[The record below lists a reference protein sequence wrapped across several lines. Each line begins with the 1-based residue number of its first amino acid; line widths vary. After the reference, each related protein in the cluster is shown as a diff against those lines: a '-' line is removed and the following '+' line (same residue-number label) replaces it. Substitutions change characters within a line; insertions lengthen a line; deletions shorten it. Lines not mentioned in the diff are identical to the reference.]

1 MKKKIIFFYNSKK
14 IDINKNRTVADL
26 GIMDGQ
32 TIQVI
37 KNNNINLE
45 NKNSYLSEDSN
56 SSSESF
62 EDETNKQFN
71 NLNSEQFLKISFNA
85 QKGLKLVLSIN
96 KNETV
101 SYLLKS
107 FAKKIGIDE
116 NLVGEHLIF
125 IYKTTMLSLGDIRK
139 VKDVFSG
146 EMDTIDVI
154 EQGPIIGA

>member
-62 EDETNKQFN
+62 EEETNKQFN
-71 NLNSEQFLKISFNA
+71 NLNLNQIINISFNTIN
-85 QKGLKLVLSIN
+85 GLNLILSIN
-96 KNETV
+96 ENDTV
-101 SYLLKS
+101 SNLLKS
-107 FAKKIGIDE
+107 FAKRIGIDE
-116 NLVGEHLIF
+116 NLVRKKLLF
-125 IYKTTMLSLGDIRK
+125 LYNSSMLFLGDLRK
-139 VKDVFSG
+139 VKDVFPGWSKI
-146 EMDTIDVI
+146 TVI
-154 EQGPIIGA
+154 WQGAIIAA